1 MSRLQGQSTLTND
14 EKVTEA
20 RTHVDALKPHL
31 AAMAPN
37 EQALVRKLA
46 ENFEKYGT
54 RTFIS
59 NAQLFWLRDI
69 RMNF

>member
-1 MSRLQGQSTLTND
+1 MSLQGQSTLTEA

-20 RTHVDALKPHL
+20 RKHVEVLKQHL

-37 EQALVRKLA
+37 EQQFITKLVG
-46 ENFEKYGT
+46 NFEKYGE
-54 RTFIS
+54 RTYIS
-59 NAQLFWLRDI
+59 NKQLFWLRDI